1 MNYDDA
7 LNYIHS
13 LLVFGSQPGLER
25 ITELLCKLGN
35 PQDELKYIH
44 VAGTNGKGSACNMLC
59 EVYKKAGLKVGLY
72 TSPYIVDFRERIQI
86 NGEYIPKKDLCR
98 LCEQIKDTDVFVTEF
113 EFITALAFLWFKEQN
128 CDIVILEVGLGGR
141 FDATN
146 VIKKPLCSVIMKIDF
161 DHTAILGNTISE
173 ITMEKCGII
182 KGGSKVISYPLQY
195 KEALDEIKNHSESLL
210 LPDTSE
216 LSVISTSIEGNTFIY
231 KGEKYKTRLVGRHQ
245 VYNAVTVIETV
256 NSAGIPV
263 SKSQLIDGLASAVV
277 PARLELMS
285 IKPLVLLDGA
295 HNPNGADA
303 LSSFME
309 NYNGQIVAVVG
320 MMADKNCEAV
330 LKKVL
335 KYCSGV
341 ITVTV
346 NENPRTISA
355 GDLADIAKKYCD
367 DVVTARDYDNAIT
380 LASEKSKGENP
391 IFVFGSLYLA
401 SAIRE
406 KLKNFYNS

>member
-1 MNYDDA
+1 M
-7 LNYIHS
+7 
-13 LLVFGSQPGLER
+13 
-25 ITELLCKLGN
+25 
-35 PQDELKYIH
+35 
-44 VAGTNGKGSACNMLC
+44 
-59 EVYKKAGLKVGLY
+59 
-72 TSPYIVDFRERIQI
+72 
-86 NGEYIPKKDLCR
+86 
-98 LCEQIKDTDVFVTEF
+98 
-113 EFITALAFLWFKEQN
+113 
-128 CDIVILEVGLGGR
+128 
-141 FDATN
+141 
-146 VIKKPLCSVIMKIDF
+146 
-161 DHTAILGNTISE
+161 
-173 ITMEKCGII
+173 
-182 KGGSKVISYPLQY
+182 
-195 KEALDEIKNHSESLL
+195 
-210 LPDTSE
+210 
-216 LSVISTSIEGNTFIY
+216 
-231 KGEKYKTRLVGRHQ
+231 
-245 VYNAVTVIETV
+245 
-256 NSAGIPV
+256 
-263 SKSQLIDGLASAVV
+263 V